1 MAIYLN
7 GIKVSGRGV
16 DGLSPYQVAV
26 NGGYEGTEQ
35 DFNAQL
41 TAIGVAYADFNKL
54 QEQVKNTKAEVDA
67 AVEQAEHDI
76 NAAIEQAEQDID
88 AAINSAME
96 ATNNAQAVVDQAI
109 IDINTAKEDALNSI
123 PDSDNLVLKSGSVMI
138 GYLTLPANPAENLH
152 AATKQYVDEKTASIV
167 TDIWYTGSSAPE
179 NTKLLWIDTTEI
191 VGGLKYYNGSS
202 WVHVPVAW
210 Q

>member
-26 NGGYEGTEQ
+26 SGGYEGTEQ

-41 TAIGVAYADFNKL
+41 TAIGAAVAGFNEL
-54 QEQVKNTKAEVDA
+54 QQQVENTKAEIDA
-67 AVEQAEHDI
+67 AVEQAEQ
-76 NAAIEQAEQDID
+76 EID
-88 AAINSAME
+88 AAIESAME
-96 ATNNAQAVVDQAI
+96 AANNAQAVVDQAI
-109 IDINTAKEDALNSI
+109 IDINTAKDDALNSI
-123 PDSDNLVLKSGSVMI
+123 PDSDNLVLRAGSTML
-138 GYLTLPANPAENLH
+138 GYLTLHADPTNNLH
-152 AATKQYVDEKTASIV
+152 AATKQYVDAKTASIV
-167 TDIWYTGSSAPE
+167 TDIWYAGSSAPT
-179 NTKLLWIDTTEI
+179 NTKLLWIDTTAT